1 MSASFHSKQIQEGI
15 NQPRIYTA
23 RSSLRMNKH
32 QMKLWSHLASN
43 RPQKHAPSLPANR
56 VTQRCWSPMGST
68 GGRNPHQSQPEVLEW
83 IWLKFVTKN
92 STEIQVSQNVED
104 VESFKRS
111 QQHFSLL
118 ANTFQ
123 SLFHLLLNNK

>member
-1 MSASFHSKQIQEGI
+1 M
-15 NQPRIYTA
+15 
-23 RSSLRMNKH
+23 SLRLTDVN
-32 QMKLWSHLASN
+32 QT
-43 RPQKHAPSLPANR
+43 RPANR
-56 VTQRCWSPMGST
+56 FTQRRWSPMGST

-123 SLFHLLLNNK
+123 SLFHLLLNNKSKNDWEWGAISK

>member
-1 MSASFHSKQIQEGI
+1 
-15 NQPRIYTA
+15 
-23 RSSLRMNKH
+23 
-32 QMKLWSHLASN
+32 
-43 RPQKHAPSLPANR
+43 
-56 VTQRCWSPMGST
+56 MGST